1 MYDNIIN
8 EICLKYGYDDELRKA
23 ISVVFP
29 LMVEE
34 YNDLEGVKKL
44 FLDVRIFCVQNV
56 DDKTVNDIS
65 LEMLSGVN
73 EHVIFEEDNAY
84 NNNSVGAFYSY
95 EPVFD
100 DSMNVVD
107 ERKWIVVK
115 GFQTKYQS
123 LFGTSIDI
131 PSFLHELNHAY
142 GMQNPVC
149 KISSNQI
156 YSKHGMYE
164 TVSLVKSMDSKYGVR
179 TVKQDNIMSE
189 EVCNEFI
196 TRRMLCKFF
205 GVSNYNSVQEKLD
218 NIGHVRSVYMNLH
231 MEIARYLESAI
242 GKDDLMRYRKDND
255 NFVIDKFNQLSM
267 ETELYSFYF
276 NDLNPFSYLNSK
288 IFEMFNLSSNYINY
302 LNEDKKEEY
311 RIEMLRLF
319 YDAVAPI
326 YSYNVVCN
334 NKGSIDDYLSA
345 RRNELGEEFSSG
357 NLKK

>member
-8 EICLKYGYDDELRKA
+8 EICLKYGYNDELREA

-34 YNDLEGVKKL
+34 YNDFEGVKKL

-56 DDKTVNDIS
+56 DDKITNDIS
-65 LEMLSGVN
+65 LEMLTGVN
-73 EHVIFEEDNAY
+73 EHIILEEGSAY

-95 EPVFD
+95 EPVFNEN
-100 DSMNVVD
+100 MNFVD

-115 GFQTKYQS
+115 GFQDKYQS
-123 LFGTSIDI
+123 LFGTNIDI

-142 GMQNPVC
+142 GMQNPVYR
-149 KISSNQI
+149 ISGNQI

-164 TVSLVKSMDSKYGVR
+164 TVSLVESMDSRYIVR
-179 TVKQDNIMSE
+179 TVKQDNIMNE
-189 EVCNEFI
+189 EVYNEFI

-205 GVSNYNSVQEKLD
+205 GVTDYSIVLKKLD

-231 MEIARYLESAI
+231 MEVARYLESAI

-267 ETELYSFYF
+267 ETELCSSYF
-276 NDLNPFSYLNSK
+276 NNLNPFSYLNSK
-288 IFEMFNLSSNYINY
+288 IFEMFQLSSNSINY
-302 LNEDKKEEY
+302 LNRDKKEEY

-326 YSYNVVCN
+326 YSYNIVFN
-334 NKGSIDDYLSA
+334 NKGSVDNYISA

-357 NLKK
+357 SLKK